1 MKAEIQDFNGTPTI
15 FLDGVPVTGLMH
27 RTRSPS
33 VEDTELFRDAGIHFY
48 SFMGNLSITPPEPV
62 ASEELEIHD
71 GGLERL
77 LLTPENIDRVM
88 EMLVGVDPEI
98 KVLPRII
105 MNPPVWWEKRHPEEL
120 MIYYDFLRHEYI
132 RGPRACLAAELCNPT
147 RESNLRRTVDH
158 FEAKWSNHV
167 FGYHTGLAHCGEHD
181 YKWWDNAADFNAGQ
195 LRAFRLWL
203 AGRYGSIET
212 LNQAW
217 GGRFDTFDAIPLP
230 AGERFAD
237 FGPRAN
243 SLYLPETES
252 DLIDFQKFASDRM
265 ADTLLL
271 EARTVKDEL
280 QKLGRTKLYGAFYGY
295 INLVANSTQT
305 TVGHSSLTRVLDS
318 PDVDFLCGPLSYGAR
333 QNGGG
338 SLPQMI
344 PGSIALR
351 GKLFYNED
359 DTGTHI
365 YHGHHHG
372 YLPATAEESRQ
383 VERRNFLSTWSA
395 GGTLWWMNLYGEG
408 WFVSPELQK
417 EFAFLRKFAEAHF
430 SDRRSPAEIAVFV
443 SLEGSLYFR
452 DTPLPLTGNLIEQQ
466 LFEIASCGA
475 SFDLFQDEDIP
486 LLAKSGRLAQY
497 KFCIFP
503 NLVAPEEPVRKAI
516 ETCLKKD
523 GRTLLWFYAPG
534 YIRNGRRDTK
544 AAEALSGIRFSAVE
558 NGIMPML
565 TETWFRGVRPS
576 YGLTRAVYP
585 RLSADDPDAQ
595 NPGYFVNGT
604 TIAGQPHG
612 SGAAF
617 VAKDLPG
624 WRSVWSA
631 SPEMPSCVLGEL
643 AAQSGVHLYTERG
656 DQIFRGSDWLGIHAK
671 CDGLL
676 NLSLPGRFRCRNLMT
691 DGEFPP
697 SETLPLALKRGE
709 TALIELERCSG

>member
-15 FLDGVPVTGLMH
+15 FLDGAPVTGLMH
-27 RTRSPS
+27 WTRCPS
-33 VEDTELFRDAGIHFY
+33 VEDTELFRSAGVHFY
-48 SFMGNLSITPPEPV
+48 SFMGNLAVAPPEPV
-62 ASEELEIHD
+62 RPEELEIRD

-77 LLTPENIDRVM
+77 LLSPENIDRVM

-120 MIYYDFLRHEYI
+120 MVYYNFLRGEYVH
-132 RGPRACLAAELCNPT
+132 GPRACLTSELWNALWQN
-147 RESNLRRTVDH
+147 NLRRTIGH
-158 FEAKWSNHV
+158 FEAKWGDFI
-167 FGYHTGLAHCGEHD
+167 FGYHTGLADCGEHD
-181 YKWWDNAADFNAGQ
+181 YKWWDNAADFSAGQ

-203 AGRYGSIET
+203 AGRYGSIDV
-212 LNQAW
+212 LNRVW
-217 GGRFDTFDAIPLP
+217 NSRFDSFDAIPLP

-280 QKLGRTKLYGAFYGY
+280 RKLGRTKLFGAFYGY
-295 INLVANSTQT
+295 INLVANSTQS

-333 QNGGG
+333 QNGGV

-344 PGSIALR
+344 PDSIALR

-359 DTGTHI
+359 DTGTHV
-365 YHGHHHG
+365 YHGAHHG
-372 YLPATAEESRQ
+372 YLPATAEDSWQ
-383 VERRNFLSTWSA
+383 AARRNFLATWSS
-395 GGTLWWMNLYGEG
+395 GGTLWWMDLYGKG
-408 WFVSPELQK
+408 WFLSPELQK
-417 EFAFLRKFAEAHF
+417 EFAFLRNFAEAHF
-430 SDRRSPAEIAVFV
+430 ADRRGSSEIAVFV
-443 SLEGSLYFR
+443 SLKSSLYLR

-475 SFDLFQDEDIP
+475 PFDLFQDEDIP
-486 LLAKSGRLAQY
+486 LLAKSGRLGPY
-497 KFCIFP
+497 KLCIFL
-503 NLVAPEEPVRKAI
+503 NLVAPEEPVREAI
-516 ETCLKKD
+516 ETYLKKD

-534 YIRNGRRDTK
+534 YIRNDRRD
-544 AAEALSGIRFSAVE
+544 AEAAGALTGIHFSAVE
-558 NGIMPML
+558 SGIMPML
-565 TETWFRGVRPS
+565 TETWFRGVRLS

-585 RLSADDPDAQ
+585 RLSADDPEAE
-595 NPGYFVNGT
+595 NLGYFVNGT

-617 VAKDLPG
+617 AAKGMPG

-631 SPEMPSCVLGEL
+631 SPGMPSCILGEL
-643 AAQSGVHLYTERG
+643 AARSGVHLYTERG
-656 DQIFRGSDWLGIHAK
+656 DQVFRGPGWLGVHAK
-671 CDGLL
+671 CDGPLE
-676 NLSLPGRFRCRNLMT
+676 LSLPGRFRCRNLVN
-691 DGEFPP
+691 GEEFPP
-697 SETLPLALKRGE
+697 SATLSLLLKRGE
-709 TALIELERCSG
+709 TALFELEDVF